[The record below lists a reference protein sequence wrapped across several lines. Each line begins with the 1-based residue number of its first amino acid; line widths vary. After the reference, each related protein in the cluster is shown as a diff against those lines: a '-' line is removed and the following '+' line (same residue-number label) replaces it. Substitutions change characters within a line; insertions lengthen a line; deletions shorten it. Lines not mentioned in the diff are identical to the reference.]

1 MQACQYN
8 KGQLIKEL
16 MLQNGWTYDRTI
28 FFDDT
33 AEHLAEARQFCR
45 TFLVASRAHGLQC
58 KELLEIRHVLGLSDP
73 AK

>member
-16 MLQNGWTYDRTI
+16 MLQNGWTYDRVV

-33 AEHLAEARQFCR
+33 AKHVAEAKQFCR
-45 TFLVASRAHGLQC
+45 TFQVASRAHGLQC
-58 KELLEIRHVLGLSDP
+58 IELLEIRHMLGLSDP
-73 AK
+73 TK